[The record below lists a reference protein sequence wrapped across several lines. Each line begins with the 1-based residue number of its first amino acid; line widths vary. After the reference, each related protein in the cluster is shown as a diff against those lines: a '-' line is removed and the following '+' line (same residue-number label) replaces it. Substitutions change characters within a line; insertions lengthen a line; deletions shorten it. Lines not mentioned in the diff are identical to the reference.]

1 MSADTFKVIPRME
14 SDGAMLLVFPELP
27 ANPGHLVCYSRIGQ
41 HSECSREY
49 YRRKT
54 TPAPHNN
61 PAVLA
66 LTREWCN
73 LGNPCAAR
81 FVQRIAS

>member
-1 MSADTFKVIPRME
+1 MTDIFRISPRFE
-14 SDGAMLLVFPELP
+14 DDGRVLLVLPDLP
-27 ANPGHLVCYSRIGQ
+27 ARPGYLVCYSRIGQ
-41 HSECSREY
+41 HSECTVGY

-61 PAVLA
+61 PSVLA